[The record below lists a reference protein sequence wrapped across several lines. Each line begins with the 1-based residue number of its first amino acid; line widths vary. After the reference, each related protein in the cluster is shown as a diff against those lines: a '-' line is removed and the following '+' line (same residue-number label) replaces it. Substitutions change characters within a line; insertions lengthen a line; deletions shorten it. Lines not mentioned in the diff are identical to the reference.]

1 MKRAAVDS
9 NNGGQHNIAGYM
21 GSEDMAQ
28 SEEAGEVDH
37 SGDDAEQRWQPRLQ
51 ARQLRCVVK

>member
-9 NNGGQHNIAGYM
+9 NNGGQHDIPGYM
-21 GSEDMAQ
+21 GREDMAQ
-28 SEEAGEVDH
+28 SEKLVVDH